1 MLFPN
6 EGWESGDAG
15 GWELSGSSPPGVSL
29 LVPRTGLYS
38 LRYMNVSVNFYGGNA
53 TYTIDDPAKVDALRF
68 QTMIFTVWYWGEA
81 SNNEEDTIY
90 IGDGVTM
97 THTDLYHDGDWYLN
111 TVSKYIGA
119 TATMVRF
126 GITFLRGGTGPAGA
140 QYVDDMTS
148 TPAAQPG
155 DLDYDAMVPI
165 EHTQINPTNFAGAGG
180 GARVS
185 ADMEAVPTYFSGA
198 GGGGKAKTLRDIN
211 PDYLLG
217 GDIIYKKGMV
227 GLPPGPMQTLLTP

>member
-15 GWELSGSSPPGVSL
+15 GWVFSGSAPPSVSL

-38 LRYMNVSVNFYGGNA
+38 LRYINVSVNFYGGNA

-68 QTMIFTVWYWGEA
+68 QTIQFTVYYWGEA

-90 IGDGVTM
+90 IDDGISQ
-97 THTDLYHDGDWYLN
+97 THTDLVHDAGFVLN
-111 TVSKYIGA
+111 TVSRYIGA
-119 TATMVRF
+119 TATRVRF

-148 TPAAQPG
+148 TPVAQPA
-155 DLDYDAMVPI
+155 DLDYDTMVPI
-165 EHTQINPTNFAGAGG
+165 THTQINPTNFAGAGG

-185 ADMEAVPTYFSGA
+185 ADMEAVPTFFSGA
-198 GGGGKAKTLRDIN
+198 GGGGKAKTLTEVKQ
-211 PDYLLG
+211 DYLLG

-227 GLPPGPMQTLLTP
+227 GVPPGLTQLLLTP